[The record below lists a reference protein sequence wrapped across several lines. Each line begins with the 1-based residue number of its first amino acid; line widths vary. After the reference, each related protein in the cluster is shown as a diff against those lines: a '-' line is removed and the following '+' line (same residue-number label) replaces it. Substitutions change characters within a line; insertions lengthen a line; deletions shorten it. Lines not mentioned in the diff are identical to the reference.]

1 MVIPVL
7 LKSRSVWFAI
17 LLAMADAATAT
28 ISGIYAYSI
37 FLSKYP
43 TYWLAY
49 LIVLQTFFAAFMR
62 VAGMFFATSRP
73 KKTAFLQYLFCIS
86 ILIGCVAAIKS
97 DWYWAAFAVAIIT
110 AGVSSLNSSI
120 TWNLLSLSFGLR
132 DYKNVAAY
140 ANRGTFASAIIS
152 SFLIPVLVKFF
163 SNMSLLVASILI
175 ITTSSI
181 MMHALDVQKTLI
193 NPSVHKKQSD
203 KIPGRYPL
211 YYQMMFFTI
220 VVGTIISISQY
231 LMRLEA
237 ADYYLHEQLSAFL
250 GYFSGVT
257 NILGILIAFTTQ
269 RVLKQ
274 FGLETLL
281 LSVPIASFFSAILVI
296 ISPKLWSTVVLAS
309 VRNVFSFSYGNY
321 AYEIILNILPP
332 SVRFIAKGR
341 IKAVSVI
348 VSTLPLLAF
357 SKNTVSVAQIAAVL
371 PFLCLIAT
379 YSAHKIKELYR
390 LTLLEESAFKRYNI
404 LEQRD
409 LATTPVFK
417 DIALQAIQS
426 NDTYT
431 IFYGLDL
438 LFRLH
443 LKHLPKT
450 LYDLLH
456 HNDPQV
462 RYAVINLIKEE
473 HSKTSLPY
481 LLEQVT
487 TETNFENRFTIIQTL
502 VNLDKNKT
510 MHLVKSLPDTIFMKV
525 LVPIYL
531 INDPLKKEQALS
543 ALRTLAHDP
552 DPLVRKMIAA
562 FIGNFKITELSDSL
576 GYLINDDTKKVSN
589 EALLA
594 AANAQL
600 VHLLPQISQEV
611 IKRRGSYTPRKALI
625 TLGASTL
632 PYLYAKAFDLK
643 TAGTYI
649 SAIAAIP
656 GVKIEQVLSDIIT
669 NGSIYHR
676 GLAAKFTN
684 NRSFT
689 CAPSEQF
696 KQKAKQLAKE
706 ECAIIAHLNTLL
718 QQSLNPAI
726 KNEIGLRIKLA
737 KTRFLQWI
745 AISTRPKEV
754 NQLASALL
762 QDFTQANQ
770 PIIDKAVELLEI
782 YVNDTKMRSYIN
794 YVYENQTLAD
804 TPNLPLSYHDPW
816 LDTIM
821 DTNMNQNDAQSSV
834 LSIVFQLRAVELFKE
849 LPAEVLMAIAQEAEY
864 CAYNAG
870 DVIFSE
876 NDEADGLYCVCQGE
890 VDILRQGTLVT
901 TITEHGFFG
910 ELALLDGEKRVGTA
924 RAKNQCFLLYI
935 EKEVFNR
942 IADDVPDVLRTIVK
956 VILGYL
962 RKNLVKPG

>member
-1 MVIPVL
+1 MVLPAL

-17 LLAMADAATAT
+17 FLAMADAATAT

-62 VAGMFFATSRP
+62 VAGMFFATTHP
-73 KKTAFLQYLFCIS
+73 KKTSFLQYLFCIS
-86 ILIGCVAAIKS
+86 TLIGCVIAMKTS
-97 DWYWAAFAVAIIT
+97 WYWAPFAVAIIT

-132 DYKNVAAY
+132 EYKNVAAY
-140 ANRGTFASAIIS
+140 ANRGTFASAIFS

-163 SNMSLLVASILI
+163 PNMSLLIASILI
-175 ITTSSI
+175 ITASSI
-181 MMHALDVQKTLI
+181 MMHPLQIQKTVI
-193 NPSVHKKQSD
+193 KPSMHKEQNSK
-203 KIPGRYPL
+203 KPGLYPL
-211 YYQMMFFTI
+211 YYQMMFFAI
-220 VVGTIISISQY
+220 VVGTVVSISQY

-257 NILGILIAFTTQ
+257 NILGIIVAFTTQ

-296 ISPKLWSTVVLAS
+296 ISPKLWTTIVLAS
-309 VRNVFSFSYGNY
+309 VRNIFSLSYGNY
-321 AYEIILNILPP
+321 SYEIVLNILPP

-341 IKAVSVI
+341 IKAISII

-357 SKNTVSVAQIAAVL
+357 SKSTVSVAQIAAVL

-390 LTLLEESAFKRYNI
+390 LTLQEESAFQRYNI
-404 LEQRD
+404 LEEIN
-409 LATTPVFK
+409 LATAPVFK

-426 NDTYT
+426 DDTYT

-443 LKHLPKT
+443 LKHLPT
-450 LYDLLH
+450 SLYALLQH
-456 HNDPQV
+456 KDPSI
-462 RYAVINLIKEE
+462 RNAVINLIRRE
-473 HSKTSLPY
+473 HSKASLPY
-481 LLEQVT
+481 LIQQVA
-487 TETNFENRFTIIQTL
+487 TETHFENKFTIIETL
-502 VNLDKNKT
+502 VNLDANKA
-510 MHLVKSLPDTIFMKV
+510 MQVVKSLPDNIFIKV
-525 LVPIYL
+525 LSQIYL
-531 INDPLKKEQALS
+531 LHDPLEKEQALS
-543 ALRTLAHDP
+543 ALSTLAQDP
-552 DPLVRKMIAA
+552 DPLIREMIAS
-562 FIGNFKITELSDSL
+562 FIGSFKITELSESL
-576 GYLINDDTKKVSN
+576 GYLINDSTKKVSN

-594 AANAQL
+594 AANAKL
-600 VHLLPQISQEV
+600 LSLLPQISTEV
-611 IKRRGSYTPRKALI
+611 IKRSGSYTPRKALI
-625 TLGASTL
+625 ALGASTL

-656 GVKIEQVLSDIIT
+656 GLKIEQVLSDIIKH
-669 NGSIYHR
+669 GSVYHR
-676 GLAAKFTN
+676 GLAAKFAN
-684 NRSFT
+684 NRAFKFT
-689 CAPSEQF
+689 PSKKF
-696 KQKAKQLAKE
+696 KQKAKHLARE
-706 ECAIIAHLNTLL
+706 ECAIIAHLNNLL
-718 QQSLNPAI
+718 TKPFSAAI
-726 KNEIGLRIKLA
+726 KTEIRLRIELA

-754 NQLASALL
+754 NQLATALM
-762 QDFTQANQ
+762 QSVTPPNQ
-770 PIIDKAVELLEI
+770 PVIDKAVELLEI
-782 YVNDTKMRSYIN
+782 YVSDKKIRSYIN
-794 YVYENQTLAD
+794 YIYENETLTD
-804 TPNLPLSYHDPW
+804 TPNLPSSYQDPW
-816 LDTIM
+816 LDNIM
-821 DTNMNQNDAQSSV
+821 DTNMNKNDAHSSV
-834 LSIVFQLRAVELFKE
+834 LSIVFQLRAVELFRD

-870 DVIFSE
+870 DIIFSE
-876 NDEADGLYCVCQGE
+876 NDEADGLYCICQGE
-890 VDILRQGTLVT
+890 VDILRQGELVT
-901 TITEHGFFG
+901 TIAEHGFFG

-924 RAKNQCFLLYI
+924 RARKNCSLLYI

-962 RKNLVKPG
+962 RKNLAKPG